1 MLLTTLR
8 SISTIA
14 RIKRKQCILAI
25 GLCYYRSEPVDGSMS
40 VPVNSEVCL
49 VARWGAV
56 FFLAGGRGGKLH
68 WLRWMSGKDVVFLVC
83 FLWFLFIDIHM
94 QKQSLNW
101 CLSDDSLVSW
111 RVKTKTSLSFWCS
124 KIFYKSHPWVVPFS
138 PAWHLPCLKLTASLP
153 VYPWK

>member
-68 WLRWMSGKDVVFLVC
+68 WLRWMSGKDVVFGLFLVI
-83 FLWFLFIDIHM
+83 FVYWYSYAKTIPELVPFRWFI
-94 QKQSLNW
+94 
-101 CLSDDSLVSW
+101 
-111 RVKTKTSLSFWCS
+111 SFVTGQNQDES
-124 KIFYKSHPWVVPFS
+124 IVVMFEDFFQITPWVVPFS
-138 PAWHLPCLKLTASLP
+138 PAWHLPC
-153 VYPWK
+153 WN